1 MITNAPHL
9 IRGACSFSD
18 KRRIQLRMIQFS
30 IMNTRVRFDFTFF
43 AVMAFF
49 LMTDGGVFGFSAILA
64 CALHEIS
71 HLIMMI
77 IFSVPTET
85 ITFYGAGIRIS
96 SEKIERAP
104 RRKRNII
111 LLAGSAGN
119 LLFAVILW
127 IAGER
132 ISAVINLFTGLFNL
146 LPIGEYDG
154 AVLLRIFA
162 IRRFKAENVDFVMNV
177 AGIFSGIFAVLFML
191 IFAEKPSVTLLTTLV
206 YLFSSFGLKNR

>member
-1 MITNAPHL
+1 
-9 IRGACSFSD
+9 
-18 KRRIQLRMIQFS
+18 MIQFS

-119 LLFAVILW
+119 LIFAAVLW
-127 IAGER
+127 AAGER
-132 ISAVINLFTGLFNL
+132 ISAIINLFTGLFNL

-154 AVLLRIFA
+154 AVLLRNFA
-162 IRRFKAENVDFVMNV
+162 IWHFKAENVDIVMNV
-177 AGIFSGIFAVLFML
+177 AGIISGVFAVLFML
-191 IFAEKPSVTLLTTLV
+191 LFAENPSVTLLTTLV

>member
-1 MITNAPHL
+1 
-9 IRGACSFSD
+9 
-18 KRRIQLRMIQFS
+18 MIQFS

-119 LLFAVILW
+119 LIFAAVLW
-127 IAGER
+127 VAGEK
-132 ISAVINLFTGLFNL
+132 IAAIINLFTGLFNL

-162 IRRFKAENVDFVMNV
+162 ICRFKAENVDIVMNV
-177 AGIFSGIFAVLFML
+177 AGMFSGIFAVLFML